1 MHASHNA
8 LDLARIGQGIV
19 DDLNR
24 GHAEGVLLLALL
36 EGDHAVPHSPPP
48 LHMPQQ
54 LPPKRE
60 GQPEAA
66 ARLCFCS
73 TLQAQ

>member
-1 MHASHNA
+1 
-8 LDLARIGQGIV
+8 
-19 DDLNR
+19 
-24 GHAEGVLLLALL
+24 
-36 EGDHAVPHSPPP
+36 
-48 LHMPQQ
+48 MPQQ